1 MTHLEFFKKLKRL
14 TATKPSISII
24 GFFFV
29 SAFFILCF
37 FHLDYRAV
45 TKGFRRHSSLMTWHD
60 LNGSSDDN
68 RVRGFLEEG
77 GDGCDV
83 FDGDWVWDDSYPLYR
98 SENCKFLDEGFRCSE
113 NGRPDNFYTK
123 WRWQPKSCNLPR
135 FIFYFFNK

>member
-14 TATKPSISII
+14 TATKPSICII

-60 LNGSSDDN
+60 LNGSLDDN
-68 RVRGFLEEG
+68 QVRGFLEDD
-77 GDGCDV
+77 GDGRGMIVILCIA
-83 FDGDWVWDDSYPLYR
+83 
-98 SENCKFLDEGFRCSE
+98 
-113 NGRPDNFYTK
+113 
-123 WRWQPKSCNLPR
+123 PKIAS
-135 FIFYFFNK
+135 F